1 MTIIIFSLTAHE
13 NFECLLDLIINI
25 KKCFVNYEILIL
37 LSLTEN
43 LYNENLHSFDYVKCV
58 TIRQNKSSIWGNIE
72 LFNQHILNIKYIYDN
87 SINYDFFWMV
97 ASNEM
102 FIKIIPPDFLD
113 NNSIKIINKKQEI
126 DIINYD
132 IYFKNLMDDNN
143 SSWVWTNVAKKDTH
157 FMNYLYKNKFIL
169 HISQHEGIALSSDIV
184 LEIFDEYT
192 RNKLYEN
199 STVKNYPMEEIFLP
213 TFLINRYH
221 LNQFVPFSFI
231 YKYRLPSNSSYKAIK
246 NKMESHNVSIKGVTR
261 NYKDRL
267 RRNIRDNIK

>member
-1 MTIIIFSLTAHE
+1 
-13 NFECLLDLIINI
+13 
-25 KKCFVNYEILIL
+25 
-37 LSLTEN
+37 
-43 LYNENLHSFDYVKCV
+43 
-58 TIRQNKSSIWGNIE
+58 
-72 LFNQHILNIKYIYDN
+72 
-87 SINYDFFWMV
+87 
-97 ASNEM
+97 
-102 FIKIIPPDFLD
+102 
-113 NNSIKIINKKQEI
+113 
-126 DIINYD
+126 
-132 IYFKNLMDDNN
+132 MDDNN
-143 SSWVWTNVAKKDTH
+143 SWWVWTNVAKKDTH

-221 LNQFVPFSFI
+221 LNQFVTFSFI